1 VYCCVSFAV
10 RKLATDVTKSLNTL
24 SSAIHALVRAVLHT
38 ASIQQMMPGDDES
51 ADVSGNA

>member
-1 VYCCVSFAV
+1 MYCCVSFAV